1 MPIVLKDYRPLVIS
15 KMQIELNN
23 KSRKDEISE
32 KENRFE
38 MMGQKIISPEG
49 TKYQIAEDEILSDE
63 LGIGKNPEGMTY
75 VTPLG
80 LLIFF
85 IISALG
91 CPPHCG
97 ASTQS
102 LLYVALSG
110 LDLSGWK
117 GIVLTSSLRK
127 SGSKWRACHF
137 EERNDEKSSIGLYGF
152 LSRNSAGS
160 KWRSSLLKI
169 PLSRFIGSSPFQ

>member
-117 GIVLTSSLRK
+117 RNYPAFVLEETPRFQRSGNLTPGSEKENRFEMMKGWIFSPAVLLGAPLQRGKSFRFSS
-127 SGSKWRACHF
+127 
-137 EERNDEKSSIGLYGF
+137 
-152 LSRNSAGS
+152 
-160 KWRSSLLKI
+160 
-169 PLSRFIGSSPFQ
+169 